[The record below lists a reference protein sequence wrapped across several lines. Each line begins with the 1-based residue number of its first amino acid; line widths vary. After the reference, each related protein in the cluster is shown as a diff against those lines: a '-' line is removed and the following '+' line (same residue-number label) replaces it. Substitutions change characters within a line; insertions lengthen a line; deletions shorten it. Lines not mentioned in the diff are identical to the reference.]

1 MSDYE
6 EVIDALIQQFINTQG
21 KPVVVRQANKSD
33 NISVD
38 DDGNIE
44 SIENGETA
52 LQEVMDNFSDI
63 MGPVAYAMGSR
74 AVEDLDLDGL
84 NLPDDLEEKI

>member
-44 SIENGETA
+44 SIEDGEAA

-74 AVEDLDLDGL
+74 ALEDLDLEGL
-84 NLPDDLEEKI
+84 NLPDDLEEKM

>member
-6 EVIDALIQQFINTQG
+6 ELIDDIIQQFINTQG

-33 NISVD
+33 NIEVN
-38 DDGNIE
+38 DDGEIT
-44 SIENGETA
+44 SIDDGEAA
-52 LQEVMDNFSDI
+52 LAEVMENFSDI

-74 AVEDLDLDGL
+74 AISDHDLEDIE
-84 NLPDDLEEKI
+84 LPDDLEEKL

>member
-6 EVIDALIQQFINTQG
+6 EVIEALIDQFINTQG

-33 NISVD
+33 NIQVD
-38 DDGNIE
+38 DDGNVE
-44 SIENGETA
+44 SIDNGEEA
-52 LQEVMDNFSDI
+52 LQDVMNNFSDI

-74 AVEDLDLDGL
+74 AVDDLDLDGI
-84 NLPDDLEEKI
+84 NLPDDLEENI

>member
-1 MSDYE
+1 MSSYE
-6 EVIDALIQQFINTQG
+6 EVIEALIQQFINTQG

-33 NISVD
+33 NMQVD

-44 SIENGETA
+44 SIEDGEKA
-52 LQEVMDNFSDI
+52 LEEAMDNFSDI

-74 AVEDLDLDGL
+74 ALSDMDVDDL
-84 NLPDDLEEKI
+84 NLPDDLEDKI